1 MVCLPKLNMFNLRL
15 LIMKNNY
22 NVIYTILIFIN
33 HFAYGITL
41 NMIGATLVDMR
52 YIYNVSLNDIS
63 YMPVAAGTG
72 YLIGSLAN
80 YLYTRFNRQLSL
92 AFFTAIISVT
102 IGLLPHYGTLKTAL
116 TGLVIMGIGSG
127 AWDSATIIWLVDMW
141 PVGNSPLIQASQF
154 MYGLGSIVSPIIL
167 SPFVYGEAN
176 VTADNKILTVED
188 RIEALSYPFIVCAV
202 IQAIVPILFFVFY
215 FIVPYKKNLSAH
227 NPYTL
232 LKTDESKNDDLD
244 NSPNELIIPN
254 RNWKIFICGL
264 CLANYATARIGH
276 FYFSAAM
283 FQYLD
288 IHLSA
293 ATSVHLMSLSSFAYT
308 MGRLVTSFISI
319 KVVPDIIL
327 FYHYIILFTSLGF
340 LYFGQHELT
349 YITIGTM
356 MIGYGFSAMWP
367 GIFALTE
374 RHLRLSDEVCSFFT
388 FLSGGLSLII
398 PFVLGQSFK
407 THPMILFNLETI
419 FISIS
424 VIMFTTVKIWIWY
437 DANKVRLKSNHIF

>member
-1 MVCLPKLNMFNLRL
+1 MF
-15 LIMKNNY
+15 
-22 NVIYTILIFIN
+22 
-33 HFAYGITL
+33 A
-41 NMIGATLVDMR
+41 
-52 YIYNVSLNDIS
+52 
-63 YMPVAAGTG
+63 
-72 YLIGSLAN
+72 
-80 YLYTRFNRQLSL
+80 
-92 AFFTAIISVT
+92 
-102 IGLLPHYGTLKTAL
+102 
-116 TGLVIMGIGSG
+116 
-127 AWDSATIIWLVDMW
+127 
-141 PVGNSPLIQASQF
+141 
-154 MYGLGSIVSPIIL
+154 
-167 SPFVYGEAN
+167 
-176 VTADNKILTVED
+176 
-188 RIEALSYPFIVCAV
+188 
-202 IQAIVPILFFVFY
+202 VPILFFVFY
-215 FIVPYKKNLSAH
+215 FIVPYKKNFSAH

-244 NSPNELIIPN
+244 NSPSELTIPN

-356 MIGYGFSAMWP
+356 MIGNLLIQMSELNIYIHYLFLGYGFSAMWP